1 MSKHSAIPNP
11 FHLLMCGW
19 AITAAYTSM
28 FMLGMYP
35 MWVGDT
41 RRSIPENKDKIPPL
55 TAEEE
60 ELLLHLVD

>member
-1 MSKHSAIPNP
+1 MHKQATIPNP
-11 FHLLMCGW
+11 LHLFVFGW
-19 AITAAYTSM
+19 AITAAFTSM

-35 MWVGDT
+35 AWVSVT
-41 RRSIPENKDKIPPL
+41 RRSIAEKEKIPSM